1 VWSAD
6 NPIEERISETQ
17 HPKDEEKVTVK
28 DAPTVGIIGLGIGR
42 AHIRAFLANGC
53 RVVGLCQRD
62 EGAVRKV
69 AAQYGIDGVFT
80 RWEELIERARP
91 DIVVIATPPPLHR
104 DIALAAFA
112 AGAHVLCEKPLAMN
126 LDEAREMVDAAAKHR
141 RVAMTCFNWRFTV
154 AMEEMNRRLKEGFVG
169 RVFHVSGR
177 WHAGFAADEKTP
189 VTWRMD
195 REQAGHGAMGDMGVH
210 LVDLVRW
217 NVGEIASVCAH
228 MDVAYPS
235 RSADDH
241 CSLLARL
248 TSGALV
254 VCDISR
260 VARGA
265 AEHGLQVFG
274 SRGSLAYRLQRGTPQ
289 WFKGELHA
297 AEGSAMLAPVAT
309 AEPPDPG
316 GTEDPMEVMGST
328 LIAPVAA
335 RLLDSI
341 RTGVA
346 PSPSFDDGLRAQAVL
361 DAVFE
366 SAQRKVWIDVVA

>member
-1 VWSAD
+1 M
-6 NPIEERISETQ
+6 
-17 HPKDEEKVTVK
+17 K

-53 RVVGLCQRD
+53 RVIGLCQRD
-62 EGAVRKV
+62 EAAVRRV

-80 RWEELIERARP
+80 RWQDLVERARP
-91 DIVVIATPPPLHR
+91 DILVIATPPRLHR

-126 LDEAREMVDAAAKHR
+126 RDEAREMVDAAARHR

-154 AMEEMNRRLKEGFVG
+154 AMQEMHRRMTGGFVG

-177 WHAGFAADEKTP
+177 WLAGFAADEKAP

-217 NVGEIASVCAH
+217 NVGEIASVCAR
-228 MDVAYPS
+228 MGVAYPD

-241 CSLLARL
+241 CSLVARL

-254 VCDISR
+254 TCDISR
-260 VARGA
+260 VARGTS
-265 AEHGLQVFG
+265 EHGLQVFG
-274 SRGSLAYRLQRGTPQ
+274 SRGALAYRLQRGTPR

-316 GTEDPMEVMGST
+316 GTEDPMEVMGNT
-328 LIAPVAA
+328 VMAPLAA
-335 RLLDSI
+335 QLLEAI
-341 RTGVA
+341 RTGAA
-346 PSPSFDDGLRAQAVL
+346 PPSSFEDGLRAQAVL
-361 DAVFE
+361 DAAAE
-366 SAQRKVWIDVVA
+366 SARREAWIDVAA

>member
-1 VWSAD
+1 M
-6 NPIEERISETQ
+6 
-17 HPKDEEKVTVK
+17 K

-62 EGAVRKV
+62 EAAVRKV

-80 RWEELIERARP
+80 RWQDLIERARP
-91 DIVVIATPPPLHR
+91 DIVVIATPPRLHR

-126 LDEAREMVDAAAKHR
+126 RDEAREMVDAAARHR

-154 AMEEMNRRLKEGFVG
+154 AMQEMHRRLTGGFVG

-177 WHAGFAADEKTP
+177 WLAGFAADEKAP

-228 MDVAYPS
+228 MGVAYPN

-241 CSLLARL
+241 CSLVARL

-254 VCDISR
+254 SLRHKPSRAWHERARTSGVR
-260 VARGA
+260 VARRACLPPAAGDAAMVQGGA
-265 AEHGLQVFG
+265 ARRGGERDARAGGNRRATRSGRDGGSHGSDGEHSDG
-274 SRGSLAYRLQRGTPQ
+274 
-289 WFKGELHA
+289 
-297 AEGSAMLAPVAT
+297 
-309 AEPPDPG
+309 
-316 GTEDPMEVMGST
+316 
-328 LIAPVAA
+328 AA
-335 RLLDSI
+335 RRATPRSDPNRCGAVLVVRGRVA
-341 RTGVA
+341 RTGGSGCRGRVGA
-346 PSPSFDDGLRAQAVL
+346 A
-361 DAVFE
+361 
-366 SAQRKVWIDVVA
+366 